1 MACAPS
7 SPVLTTGA
15 RLGQRKAS
23 DTPLHGHSG
32 FGCGGNQ
39 DGKGVLLEV
48 PHVWTGVVQL

>member
-15 RLGQRKAS
+15 RLGQRKDS

-48 PHVWTGVVQL
+48 PQVWTGVVQL